1 MGRWE
6 GERGILLDSPKREEY
21 TGSMP
26 QDQLPIFKQ
35 KSFGKVALTQTIE
48 PVAPTGESSVMKTL
62 PSYMAS
68 LRSSGYS
75 ESTTEKYFAD
85 VKKFSVFIGEKKIGE
100 ITSHDVEQWISEMVS
115 PKGEALD
122 RKTVN
127 RKVSAIINYFSWLVG
142 LEVISEN
149 PTSEI
154 QNKRI
159 QSKLPDYLY
168 ENEIKVLY
176 QEASRDP
183 RTYLIVLLLLET
195 GMKSSELFTIKTSDV
210 DISDAYAPEL
220 WIKHTG
226 REVKKDRKV
235 ALPPQF
241 VQAYHNYLQ
250 QYGKE
255 ETVFPY
261 TDRFVQ
267 LLFADLKKQTRIDK
281 ELTPKT
287 LRHTH
292 VVRAYKRGEDPDRI
306 FERIGLAPDSRKE
319 ADEVYSKLSRR
330 GI

>member
-1 MGRWE
+1 LIPRNERNILE
-6 GERGILLDSPKREEY
+6 G
-21 TGSMP
+21 MAV
-26 QDQLPIFKQ
+26 DQLPIFKQ
-35 KSFGKVALTQTIE
+35 KSFGKVVATQLVE

-62 PSYMAS
+62 PAFLAY

-85 VKKFSVFIGEKKIGE
+85 VKKFAVFIREKQIGE
-100 ITSHDVEQWISEMVS
+100 VTAHDVEQWISEMVS
-115 PKGEALD
+115 PKGESLD

-142 LEVISEN
+142 LEVIQVN
-149 PTSEI
+149 PTEGI
-154 QNKRI
+154 QNRRI

-168 ENEIKVLY
+168 ENEIQTLY

-210 DISDAYAPEL
+210 DISDPYAPEL

-226 REVKKDRKV
+226 KGVKKDRKV
-235 ALPPQF
+235 ALPQRFLPVYQEYI
-241 VQAYHNYLQ
+241 A
-250 QYGKE
+250 QYN
-255 ETVFPY
+255 VSDILFPY

-267 LLFADLKKQTRIDK
+267 WLFANLKKQTRIDK

-292 VVRAYKRGEDPDRI
+292 VVRAYRRGEDPDRI

-319 ADEVYSKLSRR
+319 ADEVYLRLARK

>member
-1 MGRWE
+1 MF
-6 GERGILLDSPKREEY
+6 KRK
-21 TGSMP
+21 TFPSAA
-26 QDQLPIFKQ
+26 QQQIID
-35 KSFGKVALTQTIE
+35 

-62 PSYMAS
+62 PAFLAY

-85 VKKFSVFIGEKKIGE
+85 VKKFSMFIREKKIGE
-100 ITSHDVEQWISEMVS
+100 VTSHDVEQWISVMVS

-142 LEVISEN
+142 LEAIEEN
-149 PTSEI
+149 PTEGI
-154 QNKRI
+154 QNRRI
-159 QSKLPDYLY
+159 QAKLPDYLY
-168 ENEIKVLY
+168 EHEINKLY
-176 QEASRDP
+176 QEASHDP
-183 RTYLIVLLLLET
+183 RTYLIVLMLLET

-210 DISDAYAPEL
+210 DKSDSYAPEL

-226 REVKKDRKV
+226 KGVKKDRKV
-235 ALPPQF
+235 ALPQRFLP
-241 VQAYHNYLQ
+241 VYQ
-250 QYGKE
+250 QYIE
-255 ETVFPY
+255 QYNVEDMLFPY
-261 TDRFVQ
+261 TDRFIQ
-267 LLFADLKKQTRIDK
+267 LLFADLKKQIGIDK

-292 VVRAYKRGEDPDRI
+292 VVRAYKRGEDTDRI

-319 ADEVYSKLSRR
+319 ADEIYSRLSRK

>member
-1 MGRWE
+1 M
-6 GERGILLDSPKREEY
+6 ILIMDNQLSLFKRK
-21 TGSMP
+21 TFP
-26 QDQLPIFKQ
+26 AA
-35 KSFGKVALTQTIE
+35 ALQQIIE
-48 PVAPTGESSVMKTL
+48 PEAPTGESSVMKTL
-62 PSYMAS
+62 PAFLAY

-85 VKKFSVFIGEKKIGE
+85 VKKFAVFIREKEIGE
-100 ITSHDVEQWISEMVS
+100 VTTHDVEQWISEMVS

-142 LEVISEN
+142 LEVIKEN
-149 PTSEI
+149 PTAAI
-154 QNKRI
+154 QNRRI
-159 QSKLPDYLY
+159 QSALPDYLY
-168 ENEIKVLY
+168 ENEIQTLY

-195 GMKSSELFTIKTSDV
+195 GMKSSELFTVKTSDV
-210 DISDAYAPEL
+210 DASDPYAPEL
-220 WIKHTG
+220 WLKHTG
-226 REVKKDRKV
+226 KGVKKDRKV
-235 ALPPQF
+235 ALPQRFLPVYQEYI
-241 VQAYHNYLQ
+241 A
-250 QYGKE
+250 QYN
-255 ETVFPY
+255 VSDILFPY

-267 LLFADLKKQTRIDK
+267 WLFAGLKKQIGIDK

-319 ADEVYSKLSRR
+319 ADEVYSRLARK